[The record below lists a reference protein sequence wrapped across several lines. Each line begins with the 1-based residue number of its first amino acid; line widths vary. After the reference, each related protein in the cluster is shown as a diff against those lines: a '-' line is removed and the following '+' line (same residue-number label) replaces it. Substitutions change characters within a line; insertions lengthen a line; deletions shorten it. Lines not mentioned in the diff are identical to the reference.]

1 MISSPLVAPRLVGRD
16 DECAFLMRRLDAVVQ
31 QGAASLTIVEG
42 DAGMGKT
49 RLLAELRRRA
59 QELGALT
66 LDAHAL
72 EHVREPYAPFMLAVA
87 RALETAPAAIVPDLE
102 AVAAALDPDVPQQ
115 KAKRLRAVATALRR
129 IVRER
134 PVAIFVED
142 VHWADRASLALLA
155 FFAVELA
162 AAPLFVV
169 VTQRPHEAPPELGDS
184 LRTGAHTVR
193 LGPLADR
200 DVGTL
205 LREALR
211 EQGSIGADRLRGIA
225 RLAGGNPLFALEL
238 LRNAL
243 AGAPDDV
250 APAIAY
256 PVVRRWESLNR
267 ETREVLATAAALGE
281 IDRALLPELLGRG
294 RDEIEDALERARRL
308 HLVERD
314 RLSGRWRF
322 EHALTR
328 AAIEARIPE
337 RRRPAVH
344 RRIGE
349 LLESRAAPVEPARL
363 AYHWTSAGDP
373 ERAVRYNEAAGDRA
387 VALHDYGTAQ
397 RFFETA
403 LRCAP
408 PPDGDAAGTA
418 TLARLNEKLASA
430 ALIEASPSRAAEP
443 IETGLRAYASLGDAL
458 GVARMEMHRSRCAWF
473 EGDPAGSLAAAQR
486 ALEAAAPF
494 GPSAQLFDVHVRL
507 AQIHGF
513 AGRHDEARRELAV
526 ADAMRRHGTPD
537 AMIRFHSARAIV
549 RADAWEI
556 DGFLADYADA
566 VALAERIGHV
576 ELLVSTQNNRALHA
590 FMTGQPAVAV
600 PALESSIA
608 TSYEFGLRW
617 HVPNALLSLARV
629 RYVFGDVAAA
639 RQALLDALAS
649 SYEARRLDAWIA
661 GYGIPVALA
670 ARDDALLERCAI
682 ADVDAT
688 LAGGDVSAIAHVAA
702 AYAELSAAR
711 GDAAG
716 AAEVLARALAALD
729 DGARP
734 LFLCALVAQ
743 HGRERDLP
751 RARALLAAHERDR
764 SRAAERALFDAHV
777 AARRRRRT
785 EAAQRAL
792 EAAELYGELQWVLQ
806 QARAL
811 ELAGRD
817 ADALRIYRAAGSERD
832 AARLAES
839 VRAADPLAPLTPRE
853 REIAYLV
860 LAGRSN
866 REAGA
871 MLGLSERTVGN
882 HLQSVFNRLGIGS
895 RRELA
900 AYVGA
905 ARTE

>member
-1 MISSPLVAPRLVGRD
+1 
-16 DECAFLMRRLDAVVQ
+16 FLMRRLDAVLQ

-42 DAGMGKT
+42 EAGMGKT

-59 QELGALT
+59 HELHALT

-87 RALETAPAAIVPDLE
+87 RALETAPPAIAADLE
-102 AVAAALDPDVPQQ
+102 AVAVALDPDVPQQ

-129 IVRER
+129 IMRER

-162 AAPLFVV
+162 ATPLFVV
-169 VTQRPHEAPPELGDS
+169 ATQRPHETPPELGDT

-211 EQGSIGADRLRGIA
+211 GQGSIGADRLRGIA

-256 PVVRRWESLNR
+256 PTVRRWESLDR
-267 ETREVLATAAALGE
+267 AAREVLATAAALGE
-281 IDRALLPELLGRG
+281 IDRALVPLLVERG
-294 RDEIEDALERARRL
+294 EDEVEDALERARRL

-314 RLSGRWRF
+314 RAGRWRF

-337 RRRPAVH
+337 RRRPAIH

-349 LLESRAAPVEPARL
+349 LLEAGAAFVEPARL

-397 RFFETA
+397 RFFEHA
-403 LRCAP
+403 LRSAP
-408 PPDGDAAGTA
+408 ADAASADPA
-418 TLARLNEKLASA
+418 TVARLNEKLASA
-430 ALIEASPSRAAEP
+430 ALIEAAPSRAAEP
-443 IETGLRAYASLGDAL
+443 IETALRAYGALGDAL
-458 GVARMEMHRSRCAWF
+458 GVARMEMHRSRRAWF

-513 AGRHDEARRELAV
+513 AGRHAEARRELA
-526 ADAMRRHGTPD
+526 AAEATREHGTPD

-556 DGFLADYADA
+556 EGFLADYADA
-566 VALAERIGHV
+566 VAIAERIGHV

-649 SYEARRLDAWIA
+649 SYEARRLDMWIA

-682 ADVDAT
+682 ADVTAT
-688 LAGGDVSAIAHVAA
+688 LAGGDVSEIAHVAC
-702 AYAELSAAR
+702 AYAELAVAR

-716 AAEVLARALAALD
+716 AADLLSRALAALGD
-729 DGARP
+729 DARP

-751 RARALLAAHERDR
+751 RARTLLEAHERDR

-777 AARRRRRT
+777 AARRRRRA

-792 EAAELYGELQWVLQ
+792 EAAELYGELRWVMQ

-817 ADALRIYRAAGSERD
+817 ADALRIYRAANSARD

-905 ARTE
+905 ARSE